1 MRIYIHKEG
10 YKILAVGFL
19 ILLVLNIIVNI
30 VWADIELVR
39 WAFIICS
46 LILYVFLL
54 FFFRLP
60 VRTMEPDPGL
70 IYAPAD
76 GKVVV
81 IEETMENEYFKD
93 LRLQVSI
100 FMSPFNMHSNRYPVS
115 GRIKYVG
122 YHPGENLGIKYV
134 GYHPGENLVAWHP
147 KSSEL
152 NERSTIVIET
162 ADGTEILIRQIAGA
176 VARRIVT
183 YSKKDQNVLQGEELG
198 FIKFGSR
205 VDVFLP
211 VGTEVEI
218 PILQQVKAN
227 KTIIAKI

>member
-1 MRIYIHKEG
+1 MSIHKEG
-10 YKILAVGFL
+10 YKILLLGFL
-19 ILLVLNIIVNI
+19 ILLLVNI
-30 VWADIELVR
+30 LADILITDMM
-39 WAFIICS
+39 IIKWGIGFCS
-46 LILYVFLL
+46 IMLYVFLL

-60 VRTMEPDPGL
+60 SRELDPDHRL
-70 IYAPAD
+70 IFAPAD

-81 IEETMENEYFKD
+81 IEETEEKEYFKD

-115 GRIKYVG
+115 GRIKYVA
-122 YHPGENLGIKYV
+122 YHAGQNM
-134 GYHPGENLVAWHP
+134 VAWHP

-162 ADGTEILIRQIAGA
+162 AGGIEILVRQIAGA

-183 YSKKDQNVLQGEELG
+183 YSKENQEVKQGDELG

-205 VDVFLP
+205 VDIFLP
-211 VGTEVEI
+211 VGTEIEI
-218 PILQQVKAN
+218 PILQQVRAN
-227 KTIIAKI
+227 KSVIAKI

>member
-1 MRIYIHKEG
+1 MRIHIHKEG
-10 YKILAVGFL
+10 YKILAIGFL
-19 ILLVLNIIVNI
+19 ILLILNIVVAI
-30 VWADIELVR
+30 VWADVELLR
-39 WAFIICS
+39 WTFIICS
-46 LILYVFLL
+46 LMLYIFLL

-60 VRTMEPDPGL
+60 ARTIEPVSGL
-70 IYAPAD
+70 VFAPAD

-122 YHPGENLGIKYV
+122 YHPGQNM
-134 GYHPGENLVAWHP
+134 VAWHP

-152 NERSTIVIET
+152 NERSTIVIQTNE
-162 ADGTEILIRQIAGA
+162 GTEILIRQIAGA

-227 KTIIAKI
+227 KSIIARI

>member
-1 MRIYIHKEG
+1 MSIHKEG
-10 YKILAVGFL
+10 YKILGFGFILLL
-19 ILLVLNIIVNI
+19 ILNVVVSVI
-30 VWADIELVR
+30 WSDIELLK
-39 WAFIICS
+39 WAF
-46 LILYVFLL
+46 LISSVLLYIFLL
-54 FFFRLP
+54 FFFRWPERLL
-60 VRTMEPDPGL
+60 EPDHGL
-70 IYAPAD
+70 VYAPAD

-81 IEETMENEYFKD
+81 IEETEEKEYFQD
-93 LRLQVSI
+93 TRLQVSI
-100 FMSPFNMHSNRYPVS
+100 FMSPFNVHSNRYPVS
-115 GRIKYVG
+115 GKIKYVR
-122 YHPGENLGIKYV
+122 YHPGQNM
-134 GYHPGENLVAWHP
+134 VAWHP

-162 ADGTEILIRQIAGA
+162 KEGTEVLIRQIAGA

-183 YSKKDQNVLQGEELG
+183 YAKENQDVLQGDELG

-227 KTIIAKI
+227 KSIIAKI

>member
-1 MRIYIHKEG
+1 MAIHKEG
-10 YKILAVGFL
+10 YKILIVGFVVF
-19 ILLVLNIIVNI
+19 LVLNI
-30 VWADIELVR
+30 LVG
-39 WAFIICS
+39 IIWS
-46 LILYVFLL
+46 ENVLWKWSFLILSLLFYVFIL

-60 VRTMEPDPGL
+60 ARNLEPDPGL

-81 IEETMENEYFKD
+81 IEETVEQEYFKD
-93 LRLQVSI
+93 MRLQISI

-115 GRIKYVG
+115 GLVKYVR
-122 YHPGENLGIKYV
+122 YHPGNYM
-134 GYHPGENLVAWHP
+134 VAWHP

-152 NERSTIVIET
+152 NERSSIVIET
-162 ADGTEILIRQIAGA
+162 ESGAEILIRQIAGA

-183 YSKKDQNVLQGEELG
+183 YAKKDQIVTQGDELG

-205 VDVFLP
+205 VDIFLP
-211 VGTEVEI
+211 LGTEIEV

-227 KTIIAKI
+227 KSIIAKIGN

>member
-1 MRIYIHKEG
+1 MSIHKEG
-10 YKILAVGFL
+10 YKLLAFGFI
-19 ILLVLNIIVNI
+19 ILLILNIIVNI
-30 VWADIELVR
+30 IWVDIELVK
-39 WAFIICS
+39 WAFMICS
-46 LILYVFLL
+46 FMFYVFLL

-60 VRTMEPDPGL
+60 VRHLEADPGL

-81 IEETMENEYFKD
+81 IEETIENEYFKD
-93 LRLQVSI
+93 NRLQVSI

-115 GRIKYVG
+115 GKIKYVC
-122 YHPGENLGIKYV
+122 YHKGQNM
-134 GYHPGENLVAWHP
+134 VAWHP

-162 ADGTEILIRQIAGA
+162 HDGTEIMVRQIAGA

-183 YSKKDQNVLQGEELG
+183 YSKVNQEVLQGAELG

-227 KTIIAKI
+227 KTIIARTEKN

>member
-1 MRIYIHKEG
+1 MSIHREG
-10 YKILAVGFL
+10 YKILIAGFA
-19 ILLVLNIIVNI
+19 ILVIINILAGIIWNTNPLVKYSVMIFSLMLYI
-30 VWADIELVR
+30 
-39 WAFIICS
+39 FI
-46 LILYVFLL
+46 L

-60 VRTMEPDPGL
+60 TRHLEPDPGL

-81 IEETMENEYFKD
+81 IEEAVEKEYFRAA
-93 LRLQVSI
+93 RLQVSI

-115 GRIKYVG
+115 GRVKYVG
-122 YHPGENLGIKYV
+122 YHPGHY
-134 GYHPGENLVAWHP
+134 LVAWHP

-152 NERSTIVIET
+152 NERSSIVIET
-162 ADGTEILIRQIAGA
+162 ETGEEVLIRQIAGA

-183 YSKKDQNVLQGEELG
+183 YAREDQEVKQGDELG

-205 VDVFLP
+205 VDIFLP
-211 VGTEVEI
+211 LGTEIEI

-227 KTIIAKI
+227 KSIIARI

>member
-1 MRIYIHKEG
+1 MSIHREG
-10 YKILAVGFL
+10 YKILAFGFI
-19 ILLVLNIIVNI
+19 ILLLINILVNI
-30 VWADIELVR
+30 FLADNILIK
-39 WAFIICS
+39 WIFGIGS
-46 LILYVFLL
+46 LMLYIFLL

-60 VRTMEPDPGL
+60 ARSLEPVPGL

-81 IEETMENEYFKD
+81 IEETVEKEYFKNM
-93 LRLQVSI
+93 RLQVSI

-115 GRIKYVG
+115 GHIKYVG
-122 YHPGENLGIKYV
+122 YHPGHNM
-134 GYHPGENLVAWHP
+134 VAWHP

-162 ADGTEILIRQIAGA
+162 VNGTEILVRQIAGA

-183 YSKKDQNVLQGEELG
+183 YARENQEVKQGDELG

-205 VDVFLP
+205 VDIFLP
-211 VGTEVEI
+211 LGTEVEI

-227 KTIIAKI
+227 KSIIAKI

>member
-1 MRIYIHKEG
+1 MKIHIHKEG
-10 YKILAVGFL
+10 YKILAYGLTALL
-19 ILLVLNIIVNI
+19 ILNIAVNIIWSDFGI
-30 VWADIELVR
+30 VKWG
-39 WAFIICS
+39 FFICS
-46 LILYVFLL
+46 FMLYIFLL

-60 VRTMEPDPGL
+60 VRYFEADPGL

-81 IEETMENEYFKD
+81 IEETMENEYFRD
-93 LRLQVSI
+93 MRLQVSI

-115 GRIKYVG
+115 GKIQYVRHHNG
-122 YHPGENLGIKYV
+122 QNM
-134 GYHPGENLVAWHP
+134 VAWHP

-152 NERSTIVIET
+152 NERSTIVIKTNNGIEVMV
-162 ADGTEILIRQIAGA
+162 RQIAGA

-183 YSKKDQNVLQGEELG
+183 YSKADTDVHQGDELG

-205 VDVFLP
+205 VDIFLP
-211 VGTEVEI
+211 LGTEVEV

-227 KTIIAKI
+227 KSIIAKIG

>member
-1 MRIYIHKEG
+1 MAIHREG
-10 YKILAVGFL
+10 YKILAIGLVIL
-19 ILLVLNIIVNI
+19 IILNI
-30 VWADIELVR
+30 ASM
-39 WAFIICS
+39 IIWSDNSVAKWIFLLCS
-46 LILYVFLL
+46 VLFYVFIL

-60 VRTMEPDPGL
+60 VRHLEPDAGL

-81 IEETMENEYFKD
+81 IEETDENEYFRDK
-93 LRLQVSI
+93 RLQISI

-115 GRIKYVG
+115 GRVKYVN
-122 YHPGENLGIKYV
+122 YHSGDYM
-134 GYHPGENLVAWHP
+134 VAWHP

-162 ADGTEILIRQIAGA
+162 ENGVEILVRQIAGA

-183 YSKKDQNVLQGEELG
+183 YAKVGQKVTQGGELG
-198 FIKFGSR
+198 FIKLGSR
-205 VDVFLP
+205 VDIFLP
-211 VGTEVEI
+211 LGTEIEV

-227 KTIIAKI
+227 KSIIAKI

>member
-1 MRIYIHKEG
+1 MSIHKEG
-10 YKILAVGFL
+10 YKILAIGL
-19 ILLVLNIIVNI
+19 IILLVVNIFVNII
-30 VWADIELVR
+30 WADKELLK

-46 LILYVFLL
+46 LILFFFLL

-60 VRTMEPDPGL
+60 VRRLETDPGL
-70 IYAPAD
+70 VYAPAD

-81 IEETMENEYFKD
+81 IEETMENEYFREM
-93 LRLQVSI
+93 RLQVSI

-115 GRIKYVG
+115 GRIKYVC
-122 YHPGENLGIKYV
+122 YHPGQNM
-134 GYHPGENLVAWHP
+134 VAWHP

-162 ADGTEILIRQIAGA
+162 NQGTEIMIRQIAGA

-183 YSKKDQNVLQGEELG
+183 YSKENQEVQQGEELG

-205 VDVFLP
+205 VDIFLP
-211 VGTEVEI
+211 IGTEVGI

-227 KTIIAKI
+227 KTVIARI

>member
-1 MRIYIHKEG
+1 MSIHKEG
-10 YKILAVGFL
+10 YKILAFGFMVLL
-19 ILLVLNIIVNI
+19 ILNIIVNI
-30 VWADIELVR
+30 VWADIEILR

-46 LILYVFLL
+46 FMLYIFLL

-60 VRTMEPDPGL
+60 VRALEPDPGL

-93 LRLQVSI
+93 MRLQVSI
-100 FMSPFNMHSNRYPVS
+100 FMSPFNVHSNRYPVS
-115 GRIKYVG
+115 GKIKYVC
-122 YHPGENLGIKYV
+122 YHPGQNM
-134 GYHPGENLVAWHP
+134 VAWHP

-162 ADGTEILIRQIAGA
+162 SEGTEILIRQIAGA

-183 YSKKDQNVLQGEELG
+183 YSKENQ
-198 FIKFGSR
+198 
-205 VDVFLP
+205 DVNA
-211 VGTEVEI
+211 G
-218 PILQQVKAN
+218 
-227 KTIIAKI
+227 

>member
-1 MRIYIHKEG
+1 MGIHKEG
-10 YKILAVGFL
+10 YKLLIFGFIVLITINILAGLFWSDYILFRYVVL
-19 ILLVLNIIVNI
+19 IASLL
-30 VWADIELVR
+30 
-39 WAFIICS
+39 
-46 LILYVFLL
+46 LYVFLL

-60 VRTMEPDPGL
+60 IRHLEPDPGL

-81 IEETMENEYFKD
+81 IEETEEKEYFRD
-93 LRLQVSI
+93 MRLQISI

-115 GRIKYVG
+115 GNIKYVM
-122 YHPGENLGIKYV
+122 YHPGNYM
-134 GYHPGENLVAWHP
+134 VAWHP

-152 NERSTIVIET
+152 NERSSIVIET
-162 ADGTEILIRQIAGA
+162 ENGSEILIRQIAGA

-183 YSKKDQNVLQGEELG
+183 YAKEGVHVTQGDELG

-205 VDVFLP
+205 VDIFLP
-211 VGTEVEI
+211 LGTEVEI

-227 KTIIAKI
+227 KSIIAKI

>member
-1 MRIYIHKEG
+1 MGIHREG
-10 YKILAVGFL
+10 YKILIFGFL
-19 ILLVLNIIVNI
+19 ILLLINVVTGIFVRDL
-30 VWADIELVR
+30 LFVR
-39 WAFIICS
+39 WILGIGS
-46 LILYVFLL
+46 LVLYIFLL

-60 VRTMEPDPGL
+60 ARHLEPDPGL

-81 IEETMENEYFKD
+81 IEETEENEFFRDK
-93 LRLQVSI
+93 RLQVSI

-115 GRIKYVG
+115 GRIKYVK
-122 YHPGENLGIKYV
+122 YHSGNYM
-134 GYHPGENLVAWHP
+134 VAWHP

-162 ADGTEILIRQIAGA
+162 ACGTEILVRQIAGA

-183 YSKKDQNVLQGEELG
+183 YSKINQIVKQGDELG

-205 VDVFLP
+205 VDIFLP
-211 VGTEVEI
+211 VGTEIEI

-227 KTIIAKI
+227 KSIIAKI

>member
-1 MRIYIHKEG
+1 MRIHIHKEG
-10 YKILAVGFL
+10 YKILGFGFIALL
-19 ILLVLNIIVNI
+19 ILNIIVNI
-30 VWADIELVR
+30 LWADSGIVR
-39 WAFIICS
+39 WTFFFCS
-46 LILYVFLL
+46 FMLYIFLL

-60 VRTMEPDPGL
+60 ARYLETDPGL

-93 LRLQVSI
+93 MRLQVSI

-115 GRIKYVG
+115 GKVEYVC
-122 YHPGENLGIKYV
+122 YHSGQNM
-134 GYHPGENLVAWHP
+134 VAWHP

-152 NERSTIVIET
+152 NERSTIVIRT
-162 ADGTEILIRQIAGA
+162 SNGTEVMVRQIAGA
-176 VARRIVT
+176 MARRIIT
-183 YSKKDQNVLQGEELG
+183 YAKENIDVKQGDELG

-211 VGTEVEI
+211 IGTEVEI

-227 KTIIAKI
+227 KSIIAKI

>member
-1 MRIYIHKEG
+1 MDFSNR
-10 YKILAVGFL
+10 
-19 ILLVLNIIVNI
+19 
-30 VWADIELVR
+30 
-39 WAFIICS
+39 FIGVICLSS
-46 LILYVFLL
+46 L
-54 FFFRLP
+54 FFRLP
-60 VRTMEPDPGL
+60 VRLLEPDPG
-70 IYAPAD
+70 IVYSPAD

-81 IEETMENEYFKD
+81 IEETEEKEYFND

-115 GRIKYVG
+115 GRIKYMK
-122 YHPGENLGIKYV
+122 YHPGHYM
-134 GYHPGENLVAWHP
+134 VAWHP

-162 ADGTEILIRQIAGA
+162 GSGTEVLVRQIAGA

-183 YSKKDQNVLQGEELG
+183 YAKKSQDVMQGDELG

-205 VDVFLP
+205 VDLFLP
-211 VGTEVEI
+211 LGTEIKI

-227 KTIIAKI
+227 KSIIAKI

>member
-1 MRIYIHKEG
+1 MSIHKEG
-10 YKILAVGFL
+10 YKILIFGSI
-19 ILLVLNIIVNI
+19 ILLIINLL
-30 VWADIELVR
+30 A
-39 WAFIICS
+39 AFIWPDNTLLKFTVLIAS
-46 LILYVFLL
+46 LLLYIFLL
-54 FFFRLP
+54 FFFRFPARHLD
-60 VRTMEPDPGL
+60 PDPGL

-93 LRLQVSI
+93 TRLQISI

-115 GRIKYVG
+115 GRIKYVK
-122 YHPGENLGIKYV
+122 YHSGNYM
-134 GYHPGENLVAWHP
+134 VAWHP

-152 NERSTIVIET
+152 NERSSIVIET
-162 ADGTEILIRQIAGA
+162 ESGAEILVRQIAGA

-183 YSKKDQNVLQGEELG
+183 YAREGEHVTQGSELG

-218 PILQQVKAN
+218 PILQHVKAN
-227 KTIIAKI
+227 KSIIAKI